1 MTPQELLD
9 LKNRSIAKHHEIQ
22 ATIKKIE
29 TDYIT
34 ENCPYK
40 VGDKVVVGSK
50 VVSKKS
56 VDVYG
61 VVEQI
66 LMDYQHSDLPKFRI
80 SLVDEK
86 GKYLKTLYI

>member
-9 LKNRSIAKHHEIQ
+9 LKNRSIVKHHEIQ

-29 TDYIT
+29 TDYIA

-50 VVSKKS
+50 LISKRH

-61 VVEQI
+61 IVEQI
-66 LMDYQHSDLPKFRI
+66 LMDYQLADLPQFRI
-80 SLVDEK
+80 SLVDDE
-86 GKYLKTLYI
+86 GKYIKTLYI